1 MKSFNLKI
9 QLVAC
14 LSILLVCTVYASCVH
29 VNTQT
34 NNEVSEEQKLKMLP
48 YRIISDT
55 LNTNYSTN
63 EAKIRFLIDRN
74 YLATYEESRVLKTAV
89 NGVWKDKNIDEQS
102 GFEYM
107 IEPGNYQFHF
117 FMDSSLVEINIP
129 NIVVKAQ
136 HDLTVRLSFYR
147 IKSSDYNQIRLEKP
161 VVYVYSD
168 EDVPLEIGI
177 QPKGELAFTY
187 PQTTGKWKGTAT
199 KNGFDIA
206 GKHYPYLFWEAN
218 MNLSRQMKW
227 ENTSIIR
234 KDQVLTYLEKV
245 CEKVGLNDNERTD
258 LITYWGPRMMTY
270 EYVEVLALTED
281 IDRLFGELTTSDQS
295 FEIERFYIIFRKSN
309 KQDERWNLEQLK
321 SFKRSP
327 KFILEWGGGDVVNMD
342 V

>member
-136 HDLTVRLSFYR
+136 HDLT
-147 IKSSDYNQIRLEKP
+147 
-161 VVYVYSD
+161 
-168 EDVPLEIGI
+168 
-177 QPKGELAFTY
+177 
-187 PQTTGKWKGTAT
+187 
-199 KNGFDIA
+199 
-206 GKHYPYLFWEAN
+206 
-218 MNLSRQMKW
+218 
-227 ENTSIIR
+227 
-234 KDQVLTYLEKV
+234 
-245 CEKVGLNDNERTD
+245 
-258 LITYWGPRMMTY
+258 
-270 EYVEVLALTED
+270 
-281 IDRLFGELTTSDQS
+281 
-295 FEIERFYIIFRKSN
+295 
-309 KQDERWNLEQLK
+309 
-321 SFKRSP
+321 
-327 KFILEWGGGDVVNMD
+327 
-342 V
+342 